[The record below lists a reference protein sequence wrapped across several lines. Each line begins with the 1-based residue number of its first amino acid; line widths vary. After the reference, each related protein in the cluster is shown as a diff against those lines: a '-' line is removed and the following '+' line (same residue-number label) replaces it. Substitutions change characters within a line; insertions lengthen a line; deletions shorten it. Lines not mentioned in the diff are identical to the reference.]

1 MKKKT
6 KTVYMRENEWMD
18 GNRLFMFNVSFSFKF
33 DLMKWRTYENEKK
46 KTTENAKEEINN
58 RDTFSYEK

>member
-46 KTTENAKEEINN
+46 NN
-58 RDTFSYEK
+58 RKCKRRDQQ